1 MKRNPLAPRHCI
13 GLGYRQSGPSSP
25 SGEVGYCC
33 SLGSCTYIQA
43 AAAAA
48 APEARGS
55 SSTGPALP
63 AVVVPENEL
72 GGKVHQASSQR
83 SQFLSSCYAAW

>member
-13 GLGYRQSGPSSP
+13 VLGYRQSGPSSP
-25 SGEVGYCC
+25 SGEVGCCC

-43 AAAAA
+43 AAA
-48 APEARGS
+48 PEARGS
-55 SSTGPALP
+55 RSTGAALP
-63 AVVVPENEL
+63 AVVVPENEI